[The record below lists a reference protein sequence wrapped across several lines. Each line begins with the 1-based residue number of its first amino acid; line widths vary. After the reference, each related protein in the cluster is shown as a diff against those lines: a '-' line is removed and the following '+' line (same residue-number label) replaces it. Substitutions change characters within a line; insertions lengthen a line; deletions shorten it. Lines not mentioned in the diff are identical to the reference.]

1 MPGGRRPRRKGVA
14 STFMRHDDTDDTD
27 DTDLQPQLE
36 SSMSR
41 DNGRGQ
47 VTASSSPMAQPEEEH
62 FEGDHVEDDD
72 EELVVEAASSS
83 SSSKLYARGITR
95 LPDRPPARHARALIT
110 PCGDR

>member
-1 MPGGRRPRRKGVA
+1 
-14 STFMRHDDTDDTD
+14 
-27 DTDLQPQLE
+27 
-36 SSMSR
+36 
-41 DNGRGQ
+41 
-47 VTASSSPMAQPEEEH
+47 MAQPEEEH